1 MTYRDQF
8 QNRLNQL
15 KTENR
20 YRNFVELE
28 RHVGRHPYATWNSPT
43 GPRDVLIWCSNDYLG
58 MGQHAAVID
67 AMQSYIAHKGSGAG
81 GTRNIS
87 GTSTAIVELEK
98 ALATLHQKS
107 RALVLTSG
115 YIANEASISALA
127 GLLNDVVIFSDEMN
141 HASIISGIRYARCE
155 KLIFRHNNCAHLET
169 LLRAQP
175 LDRPKIIIF
184 QSVYSMDGDTS
195 PIAKIADLAQKY
207 DALTYLDEVHAVGM
221 YGQQGGGIA
230 QMRGVADR
238 IDVIQGTLGKAFGLM
253 GGYIAA
259 DDVICDAVR
268 SFGSSFIFTTA
279 LPPALAYGALASV
292 QYLQSSS
299 VERDLQK
306 QQSERLKKKLRAANL
321 PILEGDTHIVP
332 VMVNDADICTRVC
345 QFLLNEHQIYVQ
357 PINYPTVPKGTER
370 LRLTP
375 GPFHTDHMI
384 DTLVGA
390 LQLAFRHVE
399 AEISQQTG

>member
-1 MTYRDQF
+1 MHYRDRF
-8 QNRLNQL
+8 KNRLNRL
-15 KTENR
+15 KSENL
-20 YRNFVELE
+20 YRSFVELE
-28 RHVGRHPYATWNSPT
+28 RHVGRHPYATWNSPC
-43 GPRDVLIWCSNDYLG
+43 GPQDVVIWCSNDYLG
-58 MGQHAAVID
+58 MGQHPAVID
-67 AMQSYIAHKGSGAG
+67 AMQSAIVHSGSGAG

-87 GTSTAIVELEK
+87 GTSTAIVKLET
-98 ALATLHQKS
+98 ALAELHDKS

-115 YIANEASISALA
+115 YVANETSISALA
-127 GLLNDVVIFSDEMN
+127 GSLVDVVILSDEMK

-155 KLIFRHNNCAHLET
+155 KVIFRHNDCDHLEI
-169 LLRAQP
+169 LLQEQP

-184 QSVYSMDGDTS
+184 ESIYSMDGDTS
-195 PIAKIADLAQKY
+195 PIAEIADLAQKY
-207 DALTYLDEVHAVGM
+207 NALTYLDEVHAVGL
-221 YGQQGGGIA
+221 YGEQGGGVA

-238 IDVIQGTLGKAFGLM
+238 IDVIQGTLGKAFGVM

-268 SFGSSFIFTTA
+268 SFGSGFIFTTA
-279 LPPALAYGALASV
+279 LPPALAHGALASV

-299 VERDLQK
+299 VERDRQK
-306 QQSERLKKKLRAANL
+306 QQTQALKQKLRATDL

-332 VMVNDADICTRVC
+332 VMVNDADICTRIC

-375 GPFHTDHMI
+375 GPFHSDSMI
-384 DTLVGA
+384 DDLVDA
-390 LQLAFRHVE
+390 LQLAFRQVE
-399 AEISQQTG
+399 SETSQQAG